1 MAKKKPLDPEL
12 RDLIPLFVDEARDR
26 IERLATLAPRLPA
39 DEDSR
44 AEVKREL
51 HTIKGAARMLQL
63 GQIAELCHASEELV
77 GAAPAEVA
85 GILTRVVDHLSAMVD
100 SVAGGE
106 RPEPDAEL
114 LALVTAARA
123 GEEAESPAGEESPED
138 EGSAPEADASGPD
151 KEAAGDK
158 MVTVGVSK
166 VSEGAEPEEPSR
178 PVAEASAPAG
188 ESAGRLPGAGDV
200 RVDAAALDSVADS
213 ATQVRILA
221 LATRT
226 SIQRLY
232 DLAKLSEDGLREE
245 QPRQILAVLGAM
257 LRRLAVDV
265 ESSQRRLVRSA
276 EDGLDQLLTLQLQ
289 PLRAYLLHLARY
301 ARELARSLGREVE
314 VKIEGEETRLDRR
327 IARELEESLLHLV
340 RNAVDHG
347 IEPRSVREGRGKPA
361 VGHVRLAAEAEGGR
375 VRLTIS
381 DDGAGIE
388 PEEVAKQAI
397 RAGLVEAA
405 TAASLSRDE
414 IFRLLF
420 TPGFST
426 RRTVSE
432 ISGRGVGLDIVASA
446 VNRVG
451 GEVFLA
457 AEPGQGT
464 TVIVQVPVARR
475 GEEVLLVRV
484 GKTRLALPSAAIREV
499 VRIETKEVRERDG
512 RSFVTLDDRL
522 VPFVPLSRLF
532 GQVPAESQLL
542 LRGRVSGQPLAVAVD
557 EVEGEEEVLV
567 RPMTRAVAVEQALD
581 GMALLASGD
590 PIGVLS
596 PAVIAKH
603 EFLRTARP
611 VATTEAQA
619 ARVKVLL
626 VDDSLVT
633 REMERRLLEDAG
645 FEVRAAADA
654 DEGLNYLG
662 EGEYDC
668 LVTDIEM
675 PGMDGYEFTRHL
687 RGIQQFAQLPIIVV
701 STRDRPED
709 RLEGLQ
715 AGADAYLTKQGLDA
729 GELVD
734 LVRRLSG
741 TR

>member
-26 IERLATLAPRLPA
+26 IERLATLAPNLPG
-39 DEDSR
+39 DEASR

-51 HTIKGAARMLQL
+51 HTVKGAARMLQL

-77 GAAPAEVA
+77 EVEPEEVGA
-85 GILTRVVDHLSAMVD
+85 ILTRVADRLSAMVD
-100 SVAGGE
+100 MVAAGH
-106 RPEPDAEL
+106 RPEPDTEL
-114 LALVTAARA
+114 LALVSSAQADGPKEAPAA
-123 GEEAESPAGEESPED
+123 GDEEDEEGGEAEGA
-138 EGSAPEADASGPD
+138 APEADGPSEPTESPEAEKGSPAAA
-151 KEAAGDK
+151 KETAA
-158 MVTVGVSK
+158 
-166 VSEGAEPEEPSR
+166 PE
-178 PVAEASAPAG
+178 
-188 ESAGRLPGAGDV
+188 AGRARPGTGDV

-226 SIQRLY
+226 SIQRMY
-232 DLAKLSEDGLREE
+232 ELAKLAEDGLRDE
-245 QPRQILAVLGAM
+245 QPRQVLAVLGAM

-289 PLRAYLLHLARY
+289 PLRGYLLHLARY

-314 VKIEGEETRLDRR
+314 VEIEGEETRLDRR

-347 IEPRSVREGRGKPA
+347 IEARSTRKKRGKPP
-361 VGHVRLAAEAEGGR
+361 VGHIRLAAESEAGR

-388 PEEVAKQAI
+388 PGVVAKQAV
-397 RAGLVEAA
+397 RAGLIEAA
-405 TAASLSRDE
+405 TADSLSRDE

-420 TPGFST
+420 APGFST

-432 ISGRGVGLDIVASA
+432 ISGRGVGLDVVASA

-451 GEVFLA
+451 GEVFLG
-457 AEPGQGT
+457 AEPGLGT
-464 TVIVQVPVARR
+464 TVVVQVPVARR
-475 GEEVLLVRV
+475 GEDVLLVRV
-484 GKTRLALPSAAIREV
+484 GNARLALPAAAISEV

-522 VPFVPLSRLF
+522 VPFVSLCRLL
-532 GQVPAESQLL
+532 GQMPAESQLL

-567 RPMTRAVAVEQALD
+567 RPMTRTTAVDAVLD

-596 PAVIAKH
+596 PAAIAKH
-603 EFLRTARP
+603 EFLRAARP
-611 VATTEAQA
+611 VVAPQAQA
-619 ARVKVLL
+619 PRVRVLL

-654 DEGLNYLG
+654 DEGLNHLG
-662 EGEYDC
+662 EGEFDC

-687 RGIQQFAQLPIIVV
+687 REIPQFSQLPIIVV

>member
-1 MAKKKPLDPEL
+1 MAKKRPLDPEL

-26 IERLATLAPRLPA
+26 IERLATLAPRLP
-39 DEDSR
+39 EDPESR

-51 HTIKGAARMLQL
+51 HTIKGAARMLQI

-77 GAAPAEVA
+77 EAAPEEVSA
-85 GILTRVVDHLSAMVD
+85 ILTRVVDRLSAMID
-100 SVAGGE
+100 TVAGGQ

-114 LALVTAARA
+114 LALLASARESGDPPAAA
-123 GEEAESPAGEESPED
+123 
-138 EGSAPEADASGPD
+138 APS
-151 KEAAGDK
+151 EAAPAEAPGAPAAE
-158 MVTVGVSK
+158 TPAA
-166 VSEGAEPEEPSR
+166 GAEPGRR
-178 PVAEASAPAG
+178 PA
-188 ESAGRLPGAGDV
+188 AGDV

-226 SIQRLY
+226 SVQRMY
-232 DLAKLSEDGLREE
+232 DLAKLAEDGLREE
-245 QPRQILAVLGAM
+245 QPKQVLAVLGAM

-265 ESSQRRLVRSA
+265 ESGQRRLVRSA

-289 PLRAYLLHLARY
+289 PLRAYLLHLGRY

-327 IARELEESLLHLV
+327 IARELEDSLLHLV

-347 IEPRSVREGRGKPA
+347 IEPRAVRTKRGKPP
-361 VGHVRLAAEAEGGR
+361 VGSLRLAAEAEAGR
-375 VRLTIS
+375 VRLTIA

-388 PEEVAKQAI
+388 PDEVVKLAV
-397 RAGLVEAA
+397 RTGLVEAS
-405 TAASLSRDE
+405 TADSLSRDE
-414 IFRLLF
+414 VFRLLF
-420 TPGFST
+420 APGFST
-426 RRTVSE
+426 RRKVSE
-432 ISGRGVGLDIVASA
+432 ISGRGVGLDVVASA

-457 AEPGQGT
+457 AEPGRGT
-464 TVIVQVPVARR
+464 TVILQVPVARR

-484 GKTRLALPSAAIREV
+484 GNARLALPSAPIREV
-499 VRIETKEVRERDG
+499 VPFETKGVRERDG
-512 RSFVTLDDRL
+512 RSFLTLDDRL
-522 VPFVPLSRLF
+522 VPFVPLARLF
-532 GQVPAESQLL
+532 GQVPAEHQLL

-557 EVEGEEEVLV
+557 EVDGEEEILV
-567 RPMTRAVAVEQALD
+567 RPMTRTAAVDVVVD

-596 PAVIAKH
+596 PAAIAKQ
-603 EFLRTARP
+603 EFLRSARP
-611 VATTEAQA
+611 AVVAEAPA
-619 ARVKVLL
+619 ERVRVLL

-645 FEVRAAADA
+645 FEVRAAVDA

-662 EGEYDC
+662 EGRFDC

-687 RGIQQFAQLPIIVV
+687 REIPKFTQLPIIVV